1 MSKSIEISSDLKIR
15 LEEVLHGIS
24 QLDTPDLEKFLAEV
38 GQLLAKRK
46 VKTLPKGEAELLLK
60 INQALLSTQEQE
72 RYQILYKKL
81 QREEI
86 SEEEHQILLELIRL
100 REERGVE
107 RMRCLIELAQVRKL
121 PLQDLMK
128 ELEIHSLSDAA

>member
-1 MSKSIEISSDLKIR
+1 MSENKKFFKSSQSLCFVFLGSVFLTSCTNHFGPFYIPSGYSHHH
-15 LEEVLHGIS
+15 EEYKA
-24 QLDTPDLEKFLAEV
+24 PDGSELVTIPEKA
-38 GQLLAKRK
+38 
-46 VKTLPKGEAELLLK
+46 P
-60 INQALLSTQEQE
+60 
-72 RYQILYKKL
+72 
-81 QREEI
+81 EEI